1 MPPRKP
7 SWWWDF
13 LTTAKLEFSSLRS
26 TGGTVGELLDS
37 AMDPTLNVEDL
48 TLSELPKSALI
59 DKLARYSSDMVLAA
73 RAIAENAVADVEDL
87 NAALVDAPVGSR
99 LRKRLTQIR
108 ERRLAEVP
116 GVPVSVAA
124 RTLGLTPQTVRVW
137 LGVGVLE
144 VVSGSRPL
152 KVSTGRLAEVV
163 SLVERLRVGRDRD
176 LLSAVVDHLE
186 DERVLAHRRVRR
198 SLEQLRR
205 GQVETLSVE
214 DL

>member
-1 MPPRKP
+1 
-7 SWWWDF
+7 
-13 LTTAKLEFSSLRS
+13 
-26 TGGTVGELLDS
+26 
-37 AMDPTLNVEDL
+37 
-48 TLSELPKSALI
+48 
-59 DKLARYSSDMVLAA
+59 MVLAA